1 MSIDQQYLAE
11 IKNSNRVIHCITNS
25 VSINDVANV
34 ILALGASPIMADSP
48 AEVAE
53 VTSIAG
59 ALLLNLGMPSELKLS
74 AMLKAGKTAKTIG
87 IPILFD
93 PVGAGISTLRNEAAR
108 KILEETSPT
117 VIRGNFSEI
126 SFLFT
131 GLRNVHGVDSKKSGG
146 GKAIQ
151 EVSALAEAAANRY
164 GCILVLTGE
173 TDIVTDG
180 DRTFIVRGGS
190 DMMRSVTGTGDM
202 LDGVIAAFLSVGE
215 YDPLTAVHRAV
226 CAMAIA
232 GASAEETTRQHK
244 TGIGSFRTA
253 LMDAFWTMDDEGLN
267 QALDKVSSQLP
278 IDFHL
283 SENFGE
289 SPDQRIMQR
298 PK

>member
-1 MSIDQQYLAE
+1 MMSKDQPYLAE
-11 IKNSNRVIHCITNS
+11 IKQTNRVIHCITNS

-34 ILALGASPIMADSP
+34 ILALGASPIMADSQ
-48 AEVAE
+48 AEAAE

-59 ALLLNLGMPSELKLS
+59 ALLLNLGMPSEMKLS
-74 AMLKAGKTAKTIG
+74 AMLKAGKTAKAIG

-93 PVGAGISTLRNEAAR
+93 PVGAGISTLRNEAAK

-117 VIRGNFSEI
+117 VIRGNFSEV
-126 SFLFT
+126 SFLVT

-146 GKAIQ
+146 GKTIQ
-151 EVSALAEAAANRY
+151 EVSALAEAAAKRY
-164 GCILVLTGE
+164 GCILVLTGA

-180 DRTFIVRGGS
+180 KKTFTVHGGS

-215 YDPLTAVHRAV
+215 DDPLTAVHMAV

-253 LMDAFWTMDDEGLN
+253 LMDVFWAMEDEGLY
-267 QALDKVSSQLP
+267 QVLGSVSSQQP
-278 IDFHL
+278 NEL
-283 SENFGE
+283 SPGE
-289 SPDQRIMQR
+289 VSEDSTDHRTL
-298 PK
+298 